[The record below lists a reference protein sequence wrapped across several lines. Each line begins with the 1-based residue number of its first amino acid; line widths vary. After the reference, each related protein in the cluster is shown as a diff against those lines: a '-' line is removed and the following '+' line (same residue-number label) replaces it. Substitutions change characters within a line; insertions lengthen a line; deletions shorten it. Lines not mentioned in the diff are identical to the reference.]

1 MVAEKPELEAWGLY
15 GVQAPPGLV
24 QVVLH
29 TNEKIVFSLPCVPS
43 FDKKWKVTKFCLYVD
58 QTQLSVYMLNINC
71 LLTSIHDQDGE
82 MAMGINKLITSG
94 KIL

>member
-1 MVAEKPELEAWGLY
+1 M
-15 GVQAPPGLV
+15 
-24 QVVLH
+24 
-29 TNEKIVFSLPCVPS
+29 FSLPCVPS

-82 MAMGINKLITSG
+82 TAMGQIDNLGENSLNDLYKSSLNYFFKDMNGDHDQFPEFYTCRS
-94 KIL
+94 